1 MDPPTSLKLPAQSQP
16 VIRDNRAGQGYV
28 NGVGVA
34 AALSV
39 CDGLTGLAQQMCY
52 GVVYGV
58 NV

>member
-1 MDPPTSLKLPAQSQP
+1 MDRAAGLKLPAQSQP
-16 VIRDNRAGQGYV
+16 VIRDNRTAQGYV

-34 AALSV
+34 ASLSV